1 MHGQVH
7 IQAYTRT
14 RTNIHM
20 HFAHNYTLEYFIN
33 NCHEQ
38 QAQRG
43 KGTKHVMSK
52 GMKSNMEAE
61 PGYGTPTVPG
71 SPG

>member
-1 MHGQVH
+1 MYK
-7 IQAYTRT
+7 YTYKHT
-14 RTNIHM
+14 HAHTNIHM
-20 HFAHNYTLEYFIN
+20 HFAHNYTLESFIN

-38 QAQRG
+38 QTQRG

-52 GMKSNMEAE
+52 DMKSNMDAE
-61 PGYGTPTVPG
+61 PGSGTSIDPG

>member
-1 MHGQVH
+1 
-7 IQAYTRT
+7 
-14 RTNIHM
+14 M

-38 QAQRG
+38 QTQRG

-52 GMKSNMEAE
+52 GMKSNMDAE
-61 PGYGTPTVPG
+61 PGSGTSRIPG

>member
-1 MHGQVH
+1 MYVQVY
-7 IQAYTRT
+7 IQAYTHT
-14 RTNIHM
+14 RANIHM
-20 HFAHNYTLEYFIN
+20 HFAQNYTLEYFIN

-43 KGTKHVMSK
+43 KGTKDVMSK
-52 GMKSNMEAE
+52 GMKSNIEAE
-61 PGYGTPTVPG
+61 TGYGTSIVPS